1 MEKDLNSAKKKVLG
15 DKLKKQIRAA
25 DPKEVSMGKK
35 VELEHG
41 TVTPC
46 TNVTD
51 NNPVLTL
58 KIAMAHINEIPDY
71 YTRLAKMEKEGKK
84 SKK

>member
-1 MEKDLNSAKKKVLG
+1 MPKSLQEAKKTVLG
-15 DKLKKQIRAA
+15 EKLKKQIQNA
-25 DPKEVSMGKK
+25 DKKELNMGKK

-51 NNPVLTL
+51 NNPVLTT

-71 YTRLAKMEKEGKK
+71 YTRLDKMEKEGKK

>member
-1 MEKDLNSAKKKVLG
+1 MNLKDAKKKVLG
-15 DKLKKQIRAA
+15 DKLKKQIQAA
-25 DPKEVSMGKK
+25 DKKELAMGKK

-41 TVTPC
+41 KVYPH

-51 NNPVLTL
+51 NHPVLTT

-71 YTRLAKMEKEGKK
+71 YTRLKKMEQEGEKANK
-84 SKK
+84 